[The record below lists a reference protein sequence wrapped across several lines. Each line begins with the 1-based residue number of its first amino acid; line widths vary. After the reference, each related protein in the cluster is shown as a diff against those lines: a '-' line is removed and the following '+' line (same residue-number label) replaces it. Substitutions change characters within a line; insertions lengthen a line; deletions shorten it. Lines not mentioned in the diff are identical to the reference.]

1 MLKIN
6 GLFNVIVGYDKLA
19 HFVVVLW
26 GICIV
31 LYVLDACV
39 SKDSIMKKDNNLGR
53 WIWLGLLIIIVMA
66 GCYILYD
73 ANIAGNADKY
83 GSLKKYLVI
92 NDDWG
97 THRWYIWRIGMES
110 YARFPLIHKIFGY
123 GPDTFG
129 IITVNNFYEEMI
141 SRYNEKFDSA
151 HNEYL
156 QYLITIGIVG
166 LAAYLTLLFTS
177 IGEMI
182 RASKKRPVMM
192 ALTFA
197 LVCYGA
203 QAAVNISVP
212 IVAPI
217 MMTLLMVGVS
227 GSSDGREEADRG
239 VETGRSLKKS

>member
-1 MLKIN
+1 
-6 GLFNVIVGYDKLA
+6 
-19 HFVVVLW
+19 
-26 GICIV
+26 
-31 LYVLDACV
+31 
-39 SKDSIMKKDNNLGR
+39 
-53 WIWLGLLIIIVMA
+53 
-66 GCYILYD
+66 
-73 ANIAGNADKY
+73 
-83 GSLKKYLVI
+83 
-92 NDDWG
+92 
-97 THRWYIWRIGMES
+97 
-110 YARFPLIHKIFGY
+110 
-123 GPDTFG
+123 
-129 IITVNNFYEEMI
+129 MI

-177 IGEMI
+177 IVEMI

-192 ALTFA
+192 ALAFA

-227 GSSDGREEADRG
+227 GASDGREEADRG
-239 VETGRSLKKS
+239 LEA